1 MFDSSF
7 AMVLLLAL
15 AACAALAVA
24 TRYHTD
30 HPVADLRHWVQA
42 HHWLDRLHHRH
53 YPSKSRLPSRMKGSA
68 CERVA
73 KSKSRAICQAASLRG
88 SASR

>member
-7 AMVLLLAL
+7 AMVLFLAL

-30 HPVADLRHWVQA
+30 HPVADLMHWVQA

-53 YPSKSRLPSRMKGSA
+53 
-68 CERVA
+68 
-73 KSKSRAICQAASLRG
+73 
-88 SASR
+88 